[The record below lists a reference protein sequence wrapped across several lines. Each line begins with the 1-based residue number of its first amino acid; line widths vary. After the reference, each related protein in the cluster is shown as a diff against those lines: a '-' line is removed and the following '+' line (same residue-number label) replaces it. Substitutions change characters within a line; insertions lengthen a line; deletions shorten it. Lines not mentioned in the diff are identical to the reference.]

1 MSKYEGKGPNINGTS
16 VFDFGIKAFN
26 RGDDQKAFD
35 RFNFEITQFSADV
48 ALRINT
54 KGLDTSGWAQESM
67 RDEAVDNKAVLD
79 AIAAANAEQLAE
91 MKKLQFQNLSRLQ
104 DVYDFEPKALL
115 A

>member
-1 MSKYEGKGPNINGTS
+1 L
-16 VFDFGIKAFN
+16 
-26 RGDDQKAFD
+26 
-35 RFNFEITQFSADV
+35 NFEITQFSADV
-48 ALRINT
+48 TLRINT

-79 AIAAANAEQLAE
+79 AITAANAEQLAE